1 MFWSILSKDRLCSFS
16 VTLMRKHRLLWRCQL
31 PWPHPH
37 PLIQTTRKVW
47 RGKGKKLKGKA
58 VPMHSLHD
66 AVFYS
71 PLGSVWHG
79 GNNLVLY
86 PHFTAHNCSLIHLF
100 FHPQFKIYKFHIL
113 HFQNLKIFCFL
124 RIFCLWFFFNTVG
137 MNCLPCYSE
146 MTRLL
151 RELWHWEQPK
161 SFAPKYVLAPFC
173 AVVNFLWLSIWES
186 KKHYSTLLGRL
197 ISCTPC
203 GLIDLPSDWL
213 RHHQKRCK
221 RN

>member
-124 RIFCLWFFFNTVG
+124 LIFCLWFFLIQWEWIASLVTQRWRD
-137 MNCLPCYSE
+137 CSE
-146 MTRLL
+146 SCGIESSPSPLHPSMS
-151 RELWHWEQPK
+151 WH
-161 SFAPKYVLAPFC
+161 
-173 AVVNFLWLSIWES
+173 LSV
-186 KKHYSTLLGRL
+186 
-197 ISCTPC
+197 
-203 GLIDLPSDWL
+203 
-213 RHHQKRCK
+213 Q
-221 RN
+221 